1 MATVTTNFNFP
12 IPQSTDLVK
21 DGATAIAALGTSVDT
36 QFVDLKGGT
45 TGQILAKAS
54 NTDLDYTWSSPNP
67 GDITAVTAGT
77 GITGGGTS
85 GAVTV
90 SFDQANYG
98 GGQYAAGKNKI
109 LNSDFSIWQRGT
121 SYTFTGNGY
130 SYGAADRWFVFGY
143 NASSTLTQQAF
154 TAGAAPV
161 AGYESAFFARFN
173 STGTANFFGQR
184 IEDVRTFAGSPVTLS
199 FWAKSGSG
207 QTLSLVELEQNF
219 GSGGSAS
226 VYTSLTAPTL
236 TTSWARYSMTV
247 TLPSI
252 SGKTVGTSSF
262 LQLGLK
268 GAINNAIDLWGVQ
281 VEAGSTATPFQ
292 TATGTIQGELSAA
305 QRYYYRQ
312 NWQALSNY
320 AVFGT
325 GFSNSAA
332 SCYIETQFP
341 VNMRVKPTSVDT
353 AAMSTYAFEVGLT
366 FITTPTSI
374 SLDSNYSSPNNGTLA
389 ITKAASFTTGT
400 YYRMSANNNSGAYIG
415 WSAEL

>member
-1 MATVTTNFNFP
+1 MALSPNYGWAEPDN
-12 IPQSTDLVK
+12 SSLVK
-21 DGATAIAALGTSVDT
+21 NGAQDIRALGDAIDTSLWNV
-36 QFVDLKGGT
+36 GY
-45 TGQILAKAS
+45 GQ
-54 NTDLDYTWSSPNP
+54 
-67 GDITAVTAGT
+67 
-77 GITGGGTS
+77 
-85 GAVTV
+85 
-90 SFDQANYG
+90 
-98 GGQYAAGKNKI
+98 AAKNKI

-130 SYGAADRWFVFGY
+130 SYGAADRWFIFGY

-184 IEDVRTFAGSPVTLS
+184 IEDVRTFAGNPVTLS
-199 FWAKSGSG
+199 FWAKSASG

-236 TTSWARYSMTV
+236 TTSWVRYSMTV

-281 VEAGSTATPFQ
+281 VEYGSKSTPFQ
-292 TATGTIQGELSAA
+292 TATGTIQGELAA
-305 QRYYYRQ
+305 CQRYYFQITQEFGYVVTGTA
-312 NWQALSNY
+312 NNTTEAIFALSCPTAFRTQPSISVSNVSHFNLIPGAKTVTSFNIVPGSGNICAFY
-320 AVFGT
+320 T
-325 GFSNSAA
+325 GGSTGLVANQSFTIFPNAA
-332 SCYIETQFP
+332 SQI
-341 VNMRVKPTSVDT
+341 R
-353 AAMSTYAFEVGLT
+353 
-366 FITTPTSI
+366 I
-374 SLDSNYSSPNNGTLA
+374 
-389 ITKAASFTTGT
+389 
-400 YYRMSANNNSGAYIG
+400 
-415 WSAEL
+415 SAEL